1 MIDKG
6 GITLGNQKTGTT
18 RRQFI
23 KTGLLG
29 AGALSIGI
37 GFPAIVRGKTDPIRI
52 GGLMDMTGQL
62 YAFGTWGHRSVEAAV
77 KRLNA
82 QGGIG
87 GREVAYVME
96 DSATNV
102 QTGLRKLRKLIEQDG
117 CDFIVGPCN
126 SGINTASAPIV
137 EEFTTPSFAWGTALS
152 ITQDKGNRFVFRGI
166 NNIRHGM
173 VALGKIM
180 GSELGKRYY
189 CLGADYEWGRS
200 VINEFRRVMDPIGG
214 KMVGEEYSP
223 VGTEDFVPYLNKIK
237 ADDVDILV
245 GGYFTGDILK
255 LARQAYEKGLL
266 KKMQIVGGAMPTG
279 IAPKEFGPAGNAVW
293 FTSYGPQRMVDV
305 PDPLKPF
312 NKVYRDAIGLDDEGK
327 DAKTGEEGSP
337 SYSWTPWEHVFWIKR
352 GIEKSGWKSKDDV
365 GKFIQA
371 LEGMKVEA
379 GDGFPQGA
387 KSLRA
392 QDHQVFTDQYVYKIQ
407 DNQYQLKGIVP
418 AKDLDYPSEVDYT
431 KQKV

>member
-1 MIDKG
+1 LDK
-6 GITLGNQKTGTT
+6 LKTVTT
-18 RRQFI
+18 RRQFV
-23 KTGLLG
+23 KTGILG
-29 AGALSIGI
+29 AGALSIWL
-37 GFPAIVRGKTDPIRI
+37 GFPAIVRGKTGPIRI
-52 GGLMDMTGQL
+52 GGLMDMTGGL
-62 YAFGTWGHRSVEAAV
+62 WAFGRWGHRSIEAAV

-87 GREVAYVME
+87 GREVTYVME

-102 QTGLRKLRKLIEQDG
+102 QTGLRKLRKLIEQDR
-117 CDFIVGPCN
+117 CDFIIGPCN
-126 SGINTASAPIV
+126 SGLNATSAPVV
-137 EEFTTPSFAWGTALS
+137 EQFSTPHFAWGTALS

-173 VALGKIM
+173 VALAKIM

-200 VINEFRRVMDPIGG
+200 VISEFRQVMDPVGG
-214 KMVGEEYSP
+214 KLMGEEYSP

-237 ADDVDILV
+237 AEEVDILV

-279 IAPKEFGPAGNAVW
+279 IAPNEFGLAGNAVW
-293 FTSYGPQRMVDV
+293 FTSYGPQRMADV
-305 PDPLKPF
+305 PDALKQF
-312 NKVYRDAIGLDDEGK
+312 NMVYRDAIGLDDEGK

-337 SYSWTPWEHVFWIKR
+337 SYSWTTWEHVFWIKR
-352 GIEKSGWKSKDDV
+352 GIEKSAWKSKDDC

-379 GDGFPQGA
+379 DDDFPQGL
-387 KSLRA
+387 KPMRA

-418 AKDLDYPSEVDYT
+418 AKDMEYPSEVDYT